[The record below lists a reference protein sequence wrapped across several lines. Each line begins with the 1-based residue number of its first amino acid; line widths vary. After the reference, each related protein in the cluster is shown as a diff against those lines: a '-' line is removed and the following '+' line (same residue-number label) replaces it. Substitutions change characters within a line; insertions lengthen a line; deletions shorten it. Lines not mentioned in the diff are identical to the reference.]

1 MFLTL
6 CPSPRVLTEL
16 AFSAKMLKPQG
27 RREIGDALSSP
38 SLVSSSK
45 PLSTGYTPQQVVVS
59 IPTRLPIH
67 YIPNSLLGSTPRTQV
82 WYTVFGK
89 STGGVDHE
97 DPIAG

>member
-6 CPSPRVLTEL
+6 CPSPGVLTEL

-45 PLSTGYTPQQVVVS
+45 PLSTGYTPQQVVV
-59 IPTRLPIH
+59 LPIRSFL
-67 YIPNSLLGSTPRTQV
+67 NSL
-82 WYTVFGK
+82 
-89 STGGVDHE
+89 
-97 DPIAG
+97 